1 MNARRGM
8 LALLLAAL
16 SGLTAHAATP
26 GVDAP
31 PEPAPPLPIS
41 VPAFESFTLDNGLR
55 VVVAPR
61 RAVPLVT
68 AQLLVLAGREAD
80 PDRRAGLAAMT
91 ASLVVKGARRGG
103 REVGATELA
112 RQAEA
117 LGSTL
122 DSAAG
127 WRSASVWMTVT
138 TPRLPEALALLAD
151 VARFPLLAAD
161 ELERARAQALDGLRV
176 SLGSPGE
183 VAAMA
188 ARRAFWGA
196 GVYGHST
203 TPASLQRLAV
213 EEVRA
218 FHHRHWRPDQAVLVL
233 AGDIDA
239 DRARAL
245 AAPVLGGWARP
256 ASPPPVSDGAP
267 AAPEAAAVVWVDM
280 PGSGQSGVVVS
291 APFAA
296 LGDADQEVGE
306 VANTLLGAGYS
317 SRLNQ
322 VVRIERG
329 LSYGAFSSAESHP
342 EGGRWAAQAQ
352 TKHASAAEVVQLMRD
367 AALRVAAEAPP
378 AAELD
383 ARKAALIGGFA
394 SRLQTSAGLASL
406 VAAQLAQGRSLDEL
420 ARRVERV
427 RSVTPAQVQA
437 FAARHWKPG
446 SLRAVVAGD
455 WAAAG
460 DSVKA
465 LGEDVQRVPQ
475 DRLDLERPSLLKA
488 P

>member
-1 MNARRGM
+1 
-8 LALLLAAL
+8 
-16 SGLTAHAATP
+16 
-26 GVDAP
+26 
-31 PEPAPPLPIS
+31 
-41 VPAFESFTLDNGLR
+41 
-55 VVVAPR
+55 
-61 RAVPLVT
+61 
-68 AQLLVLAGREAD
+68 
-80 PDRRAGLAAMT
+80 
-91 ASLVVKGARRGG
+91 
-103 REVGATELA
+103 
-112 RQAEA
+112 
-117 LGSTL
+117 
-122 DSAAG
+122 
-127 WRSASVWMTVT
+127 
-138 TPRLPEALALLAD
+138 
-151 VARFPLLAAD
+151 
-161 ELERARAQALDGLRV
+161 
-176 SLGSPGE
+176 
-183 VAAMA
+183 
-188 ARRAFWGA
+188 
-196 GVYGHST
+196 
-203 TPASLQRLAV
+203 
-213 EEVRA
+213 
-218 FHHRHWRPDQAVLVL
+218 
-233 AGDIDA
+233 
-239 DRARAL
+239 
-245 AAPVLGGWARP
+245 
-256 ASPPPVSDGAP
+256 
-267 AAPEAAAVVWVDM
+267 M